1 MDNSLKS
8 AKHWPRYLCLAR
20 VVYADT
26 YTIRELSIECFRAC
40 ALSPPGG
47 FEPMCPRTSIDWP
60 APAPRAVLVAASG
73 FVNVWPFGHRFG
85 MSNEHQ
91 SPAYITPIALCYYP
105 GDLSVCLAL
114 DGDSCLD

>member
-1 MDNSLKS
+1 VPENID
-8 AKHWPRYLCLAR
+8 RLAR
-20 VVYADT
+20 SCT
-26 YTIRELSIECFRAC
+26 ESGI
-40 ALSPPGG
+40 GG
-47 FEPMCPRTSIDWP
+47 
-60 APAPRAVLVAASG
+60 AVQAASG

-91 SPAYITPIALCYYP
+91 SPAYIPPIALCYYA